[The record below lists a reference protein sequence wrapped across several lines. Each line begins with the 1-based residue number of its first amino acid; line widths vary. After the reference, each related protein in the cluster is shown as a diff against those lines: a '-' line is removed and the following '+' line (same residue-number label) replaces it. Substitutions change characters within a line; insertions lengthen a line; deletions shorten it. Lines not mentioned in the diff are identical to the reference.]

1 MVATFAAGD
10 RFRFVFDPTTNL
22 GKLYKYSSA
31 NVLGSAIVGSDI
43 SYTPYVSTVKKLI
56 GYIKSKNN
64 TGFINL
70 STNMQCP
77 VTAIYAKLERELK
90 GVKYSVNL
98 NKFYFFYDE
107 EYSSTTSLTY
117 NVYDKNNNV
126 VLKTATQ
133 VLTQTISNQPNREY
147 GDNRYYLDVTS
158 LAAGS
163 YVLEVIN
170 EKEEKFYLR
179 FIK

>member
-1 MVATFAAGD
+1 MVPSSTIGISAA
-10 RFRFVFDPTTNL
+10 N
-22 GKLYKYSSA
+22 A
-31 NVLGSAIVGSDI
+31 
-43 SYTPYVSTVKKLI
+43 KKLI
-56 GYIKSKNN
+56 SYIKSKNN

-70 STNMQCP
+70 STNMLCP
-77 VTAIYAKLERELK
+77 VNTIYAKLERELK
-90 GVKYSVNL
+90 GVKYAVNL

-170 EKEEKFYLR
+170 EKGEKFYLR